1 MTLVALALLALSL
14 IGSPDAFQTVMVH
27 GKPQTL
33 HIYGSRGGP
42 TAIVSSGDGGWI
54 HLAPHIATLLAARGW
69 FVIGF
74 DSRAYLRSVS
84 DGARVLTLDDLPRD
98 YATLVSVAGG
108 RVAAPVLV
116 GVSEGAGLSAA
127 AAADPVLKR
136 SIRGVVT
143 IGLGDRNEL
152 AWHLRDAVIY
162 LTKGVPKEPLFNA
175 ADVVG
180 AVTPTPIAMLRST
193 HDEFVPPGESD
204 QLMRAARDPKALW
217 TVTADDHRFSN
228 NLKEFDARLL
238 DAIAWIGSAQAP
250 R

>member
-1 MTLVALALLALSL
+1 MTLAALALLALSV
-14 IGSPDAFQTVMVH
+14 IGYTPTIQTVMVH

-33 HIYGSRGGP
+33 HVYGSPGGP

-54 HLAPHIATLLAARGW
+54 HLAPHIATFLAARGW
-69 FVIGF
+69 FVVGF

-84 DGARVLTLDDLPRD
+84 DGARALTINDVASD
-98 YATLVSVAGG
+98 YATLVSAAGG
-108 RVAAPVLV
+108 HAVTPVLV

-136 SIRGVVT
+136 NIRGVVT

-152 AWHLRDAVIY
+152 AWHLRDTVIY
-162 LTKGVPKEPLFNA
+162 FTKGVPNEPLFHA

-180 AVTPTPIAMLRST
+180 AVTPTPIAMVRST
-193 HDEFVPPGESD
+193 HDEFVPPEESD
-204 QLMRAARDPKALW
+204 RLMRAARDPKALW

-228 NLKEFDARLL
+228 NLKEFDTQLL
-238 DAIAWIGSAQAP
+238 QAITWIASAP